1 MSINTNDTEDGGG
14 QLDARRAK
22 GEWARLTSDQMM
34 GPLRGMA
41 AYAAMTAPSTATVG
55 TSASGLFGSMLN
67 GRMQSSESQL
77 NSDGRSDIV
86 RGG

>member
-1 MSINTNDTEDGGG
+1 MVSWIQEEP
-14 QLDARRAK
+14 K
-22 GEWARLTSDQMM
+22 GEWASLTSDQMM